1 MDAQHKKVLK
11 SISLE
16 LRHLLEGSY
25 DAAGQWYPGDLEQ
38 RLAGIGVRRDREPVG
53 VDELSHLPPADQK
66 ARQVV
71 DAYLQLRAEAGVARE
86 EAVAEFVRE
95 TAYTWAN
102 RLLALRC
109 MEARELIDEVILQKA
124 AYGGRSLEHHRLAQR
139 QPELCTGEDDG
150 LLAVLDRVFAEQTR
164 HLPMLFDPE
173 SPGVALRPSAAAIK
187 RCVTLL
193 SESQKVGDQT
203 IDTTEV
209 FRAADAFGWAYQY
222 WNTEEKDLVFENV
235 RTKKG
240 AKIEG
245 ADIIPATQLYTEPYM
260 VKFLVQNSLGAT
272 WMGMHP
278 ESQLAENWEYYVR
291 DADRV
296 ERNSFRSPND
306 TASSSENERNEFRST
321 KKPVAEITFLDPACG
336 SGHFLIE
343 AFDLFYE
350 MYEDEGLLTDP
361 DAICR
366 SILENNLYGIDIDAR
381 AVQIAEVALWM
392 KAAERAFGFE
402 GKPANL
408 VAAVTSHLKGPLWKE
423 FLAGF
428 DQEPSIGRVL
438 RQFGHAMEHI
448 DQLGSLARPDEE
460 LREIV
465 KEEHDLWERQI
476 RVRRDANFLFSEMTA
491 DALSGQLP
499 FREMTEEEF
508 GEHMLD
514 RARAAI
520 HVFSEQARQAG
531 TFHDQFLG
539 HEVSAGFKLLN
550 VLSRRYDVV
559 AANPPYM
566 GSKNMGPV
574 LRKYVERHYAAGKR
588 DLYAAFILRCL
599 DLAAIDRNSFRSP
612 ECNTVE
618 RSEFRSTSCGRVAMV
633 TQQSWM
639 FLRSFAELRAVDQ
652 DQLERLPSDAFRG
665 LLRDATL
672 ETLAHLGPSA
682 FGEISGEVVNTV
694 LFTLSNT
701 CPPADHRL
709 TAFRLIGPKSPE
721 EKDALLRQ
729 ALRGQASVATM

>member
-222 WNTEEKDLVFENV
+222 WNTEEKDRVFENV

-278 ESQLAENWEYYVR
+278 ESQLAENWEFYVR
-291 DADRV
+291 DADRAPV
-296 ERNSFRSPND
+296 E
-306 TASSSENERNEFRST
+306 T
-321 KKPVAEITFLDPACG
+321 KRVAEITFLDPACG

-350 MYEDEGLLTDP
+350 MYEDEGLLTNP

-366 SILENNLYGIDIDAR
+366 SILENNLFGIDIDAR
-381 AVQIAEVALWM
+381 AVQIAEAALWM

-402 GKPANL
+402 GKPTNL
-408 VAAVTSHLKGPLWKE
+408 VAAVASHLKGPLWEE
-423 FLAGF
+423 FLAAF
-428 DQEPSIGRVL
+428 EQEPSIGRVL
-438 RQFGHAMEHI
+438 RKFGQAMEHI

-465 KEEHDLWERQI
+465 KEEHELWERQV

-499 FREMTEEEF
+499 FREMTEDQF
-508 GEHMLD
+508 GEQMLD

-531 TFHDQFLG
+531 TFQDQFLG
-539 HEVSAGFKLLN
+539 HEASAGFKLLN
-550 VLSRRYDVV
+550 VLSRRYAIV

-599 DLAAIDRNSFRSP
+599 DLAAVERNSFRSP

-618 RSEFRSTSCGRVAMV
+618 RNSFRSGNTATAERPERNEFRSTSCGRVAMV

-639 FLRSFAELRAVDQ
+639 FLRSFAELRAADQ
-652 DQLERLPSDAFRG
+652 DRLERLPSDAFRG

-672 ETLAHLGPSA
+672 ETLAHLGPAA
-682 FGEISGEVVNTV
+682 FAEISGEVVNTV
-694 LFTLSNT
+694 LFSLSNT
-701 CPPADHRL
+701 YPSADHRL

-729 ALRGQASVATM
+729 ALRGQAAAATM